1 MKFVY
6 PAVFKKTENGTYKGS
21 FPDLACCYG
30 EGETL
35 DEAIEKANEAAYNW
49 IYLEVTDGGDLPP
62 ITEISDIPVKEGEI
76 IRNISVNIRFTD
88 GWDE

>member
-35 DEAIEKANEAAYNW
+35 DEAIEKANEAAYDW

-76 IRNISVNIRFTD
+76 IRNIFVNIRFTD

>member
-6 PAVFKKTENGTYKGS
+6 PAVFRKTASGTYRAF
-21 FPDLACCYG
+21 FPDLEDCQA

-35 DEAIEKANEAAYNW
+35 DDAIDNANEAAYNW
-49 IYLEVTDGGDLPP
+49 IYVELTEDGELPS
-62 ITEISDIPVKEGEI
+62 ISDHSDLILEKGDE
-76 IRNISVNIRFTD
+76 IRNISVNIRFSE

>member
-1 MKFVY
+1 MTFVY
-6 PAVFKKTENGTYKGS
+6 PAVFRKTASGTYRAF
-21 FPDLACCYG
+21 FPDLEDCQA

-35 DEAIEKANEAAYNW
+35 DDAIDNANEAAYNW
-49 IYLEVTDGGDLPP
+49 IYVELTEDGELPS
-62 ITEISDIPVKEGEI
+62 ISDHSDLILEKGDE

>member
-6 PAVFKKTENGTYKGS
+6 PAVFRKTASGTYRAF
-21 FPDLACCYG
+21 FPDLEDCQA

-35 DEAIEKANEAAYNW
+35 DDVELTE
-49 IYLEVTDGGDLPP
+49 DGELPS
-62 ITEISDIPVKEGEI
+62 ISDHSDLILEKGDE

>member
-6 PAVFKKTENGTYKGS
+6 PAVFRKTASGTYRAF
-21 FPDLACCYG
+21 FPDLEDCQA

-35 DEAIEKANEAAYNW
+35 DDAIDNANEAAYNW
-49 IYLEVTDGGDLPP
+49 IYVELTEDGELPSMSDHSDLILEKGD
-62 ITEISDIPVKEGEI
+62 E